1 MTTTRSSPIWKRS
14 TETNSLYSA
23 AAEAYERHAAA
34 SPYNAGYERPAMLDL
49 LGSVRGLRV
58 LDAGCGPGSYASA
71 LCEDARSIVAID
83 ASKEMIE
90 LVDRK
95 RLPNV
100 VARVHDLAQPLE
112 WMEDASVDLA
122 FSSLA
127 LHYLPSWEVPLREF
141 ARVLAPGGRLVVS
154 THHPAMSGALVEN
167 YFETQLVT
175 DAWKIEGQELRVS
188 FYHRPM
194 EAVLHPFLHCGALQ
208 LARVIEPHLTLAA
221 DADEVQRTL
230 ASRPWFLLI
239 EAQKLEPR
247 SLR

>member
-1 MTTTRSSPIWKRS
+1 MLPIWKRS

-23 AAEAYERHAAA
+23 AAETYERHAAA

-49 LGSVRGLRV
+49 IGSVAGLRV

-90 LVDRK
+90 LVGRK

-112 WMEDASVDLA
+112 WIQDASLDLV
-122 FSSLA
+122 FSSLT
-127 LHYLPSWEVPLREF
+127 LHYLPSWEAPLREF
-141 ARVLAPGGRLVVS
+141 ARVLAPGGRLIVS

-175 DAWKIEGQELRVS
+175 DAWRIEGREVRVS

-194 EAVLHPFLHCGALQ
+194 EAVLHPFLQCEALQ
-208 LARVIEPHLTLAA
+208 LTRVIEPHLGSTA
-221 DADEVQRTL
+221 DADEARRTL
-230 ASRPWFLLI
+230 ALRPWFLLI
-239 EAQKLEPR
+239 EATRPAVR
-247 SLR
+247 R